1 MSSNTKHSTSI
12 AKPNEPD
19 AESIV
24 KQLIA
29 DKQSLRIGIEKTFQS
44 NS

>member
-1 MSSNTKHSTSI
+1 MI
-12 AKPNEPD
+12 KPNEPD

-29 DKQSLRIGIEKTFQS
+29 DKQNLRIGIEKTFQS